1 MLEDHSG
8 TIETLVWPENYK
20 QVYALL
26 VSEDP
31 VVISGKIDG
40 VEERRTFIANKVE
53 SLISLR
59 DKNAKLGLLA
69 LKEHDHFEERLD
81 TLLSLLKRHHGPC
94 PVKVKLDI
102 GGGEIALALKHRDSN
117 PVSVIPSEVLC
128 DEVEQL
134 FGRPVLSF
142 V

>member
-8 TIETLVWPENYK
+8 TIETLVWPETYK